1 MITTTTRDDH
11 DSVYD
16 DDTLCIFTLD
26 TFCTAGTTRTIR
38 IARL

>member
-16 DDTLCIFTLD
+16 TLCIFTLD
-26 TFCTAGTTRTIR
+26 TFCTAETTRTIR